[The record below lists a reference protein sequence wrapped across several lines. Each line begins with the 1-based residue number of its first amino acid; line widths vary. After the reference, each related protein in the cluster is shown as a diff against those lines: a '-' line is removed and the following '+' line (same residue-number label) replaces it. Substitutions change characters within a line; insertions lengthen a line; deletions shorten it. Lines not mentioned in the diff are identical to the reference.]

1 MPIDFG
7 YAQARVQARHG
18 DRLTPSRWRAVESAA
33 DLGRYI
39 HALRGTA
46 LAPAIQHFTGT
57 ASPHAIE
64 RTLRAAWRTE
74 VERASRWVPRAWR
87 SSVVWTAWLSDL
99 EAIGYLLDGKEVLPW
114 MHEDAV
120 LNRFAREDV
129 DERRGAL
136 VPHVGPL
143 PERDS
148 FDASRWWYEQ
158 WLERLPTA
166 DLRETGLDDLVHY
179 LKAFGKTRWESTS
192 PSTAR
197 DESGEALA
205 KQMTRLLHRRAGRPV
220 SVYCHL
226 VLTAL
231 ELLRLRGGLV
241 RHSLVNAGVTG
252 GRT

>member
-1 MPIDFG
+1 MPIDFA
-7 YAQARVQARHG
+7 YAQARAQARHG
-18 DRLTPSRWRAVESAA
+18 DRLTPSRWRAVESSA

-46 LAPAIQHFTGT
+46 LATAIQHFTGT
-57 ASPHAIE
+57 AAPHTIE

-74 VERASRWVPRAWR
+74 VERASRWVPRGWR
-87 SSVVWTAWLSDL
+87 DSVTWAAWLPDL
-99 EAIGYLLDGKEVLPW
+99 EAIGHLLDGRKILPW

-120 LNRFAREDV
+120 LNRFALEDV
-129 DERRGAL
+129 DERRGAIES
-136 VPHVGPL
+136 HVGRL

-148 FDASRWWYEQ
+148 FDAGQWWYEQ

-166 DLRETGLDDLVHY
+166 DLRGTGLDDLAHY
-179 LKAFGKTRWESTS
+179 LKAFRNTRWESTS

-197 DESGEALA
+197 DETGEAFE
-205 KQMTRLLHRRAGRPV
+205 QQITRLLHRRAGRPV

-226 VLTAL
+226 ALTAL

-241 RHSLVNAGVTG
+241 RHSLVNARVTG
-252 GRT
+252 DRA